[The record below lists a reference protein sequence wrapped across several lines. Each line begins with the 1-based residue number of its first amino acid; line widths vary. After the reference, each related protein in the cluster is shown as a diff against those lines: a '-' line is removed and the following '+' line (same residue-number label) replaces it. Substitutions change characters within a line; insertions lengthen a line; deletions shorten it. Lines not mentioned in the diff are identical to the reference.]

1 MPSSRPT
8 VTVAVFIPARYGSAR
23 FPGKPLAELAG
34 KPLIQHVYEAVKG
47 IPHVSEIQVVTDDS
61 RILKTV
67 KEFGGRACLVDSPC
81 RTGTDRI
88 AKAAAYTECDVAVN
102 LQGDEIPLHPGL
114 LSDLIEPFLHGE
126 AQMGTLKRPLHNFE
140 EVNQPSVVKVV
151 TNHAGEALYFSRSPI
166 PYLREGNPM
175 KSIANYYIHL
185 GIYIFRR
192 ETLLRFAELPTGVL
206 EEAEKLEQLRA
217 LEHGIPIK
225 VWETQHPSLRID
237 HVEDLKEA
245 SEILANVESSKF
257 QVSSFRS

>member
-1 MPSSRPT
+1 MPSSPPA
-8 VTVAVFIPARYGSAR
+8 VAVFIPARYGSVR
-23 FPGKPLAELAG
+23 FPGKPLAEIAG

-47 IPHVSEIQVVTDDS
+47 IRHVKDIKVVTDDS
-61 RILKTV
+61 RILQTV
-67 KEFGGRACLVDSPC
+67 EAFGGRACLVDSPC

-88 AKAAAYTECDVAVN
+88 AKAAAETECDVAVN

-114 LSDLIEPFLHGE
+114 LSDLIEAFMHSD
-126 AQMGTLKRPLHNFE
+126 AQMGTLKRPLKSYE

-151 TNHAGEALYFSRSPI
+151 TNQAGEALYFSRSPI
-166 PYLREGNPM
+166 PYLRDGNSLR
-175 KSIANYYIHL
+175 SIANFYTHL
-185 GIYIFRR
+185 GVYIFRR
-192 ETLLRFAELPTGVL
+192 DTLIRFAELPTGIL

-245 SEILANVESSKF
+245 SEILSNLEGSKF
-257 QVSSFRS
+257 QVSSFRT